1 MHTEADILRH
11 RRCDWQPLFDLIPEM
26 EQTTKF
32 AKYIESVELEDGT
45 RQFPAW
51 INGDLI
57 TRFISLAYKIC
68 YIRFDWP
75 NWKEGPEMYHDEQ
88 FDYDTVDLLTKCK
101 LISALIRADR
111 FSEGTLMEAFEDGK
125 MTNIL
130 KSIEREVK

>member
-1 MHTEADILRH
+1 VHTEADILRH
-11 RRCDWQPLFDLIPEM
+11 QRCDWQPLFDLIPEM

-32 AKYIESVELEDGT
+32 AKYIESIELEDGT

-57 TRFISLAYKIC
+57 NHFINLAYKIC

-88 FDYDTVDLLTKCK
+88 FDYDTVDLFTKCK

-111 FSEGTLMEAFEDGK
+111 FSEGTLMEAFEDGT

>member
-11 RRCDWQPLFDLIPEM
+11 RRSDWQPLFDLIPEM

-32 AKYIESVELEDGT
+32 AKYIESVKLEDGT

-57 TRFISLAYKIC
+57 ARFVRLAYQIC
-68 YIRFDWP
+68 FIRFDWP
-75 NWKEGPEMYHDEQ
+75 NWKEGTEMYHDEQ
-88 FDYDTVDLLTKCK
+88 FDYDTVDLPTKCK
-101 LISALIRADR
+101 LISAMIRADR
-111 FSEGTLMEAFEDGK
+111 FSEGTLMEAFEDGT